1 MAKKKKFDIQAYR
14 KKLKVSE
21 TPMKKPKYVDLDPC
35 MHEILGMSGL
45 PLGHISMIFG
55 PSDTGKTSLLFHAAA
70 QAQQQGILPILI
82 ITEGKVDWDRA
93 AAMGFDRE
101 NAILEE
107 NLEYLEDVF
116 GFIDQVTADVSMG
129 ELPQD
134 VMIFWDSVGNTLSKD
149 EVNIKKDGTTE
160 HKATMMKA
168 AKIISQHLRSLSGK
182 INNTRKVSFPKFV
195 GLTLINTCYTKPP
208 SFPGGMSS
216 QVPYGGDQIWF
227 KSSLILKTKR
237 RKKLTAIKE
246 GVKMGFGIVSS
257 ISVEKNHLTNTSH
270 SGEYVITGNAIIPNE
285 KTSID
290 AYKEEHKE
298 SWGSLD
304 ILDEETGEIF
314 DGSLEEEVNE

>member
-1 MAKKKKFDIQAYR
+1 MAKKKKFDLDAYR
-14 KKLKVSE
+14 KKLKVSD
-21 TPMKKPKYVDLDPC
+21 TPMKKPKYVALDPC
-35 MHEILGMSGL
+35 MHEILGMPGL
-45 PLGHISMIFG
+45 PLGHISQIFG

-70 QAQQQGILPILI
+70 QAQQQGILPVVIV
-82 ITEGKVDWDRA
+82 TEGKVDWSRA
-93 AAMGFDRE
+93 SAMGFDRE
-101 NAILEE
+101 QAIVEE

-116 GFIDQVTADVSMG
+116 DFIDGVTADVSMG
-129 ELPQD
+129 NLPQD
-134 VMIFWDSVGNTLSKD
+134 VMIFWDSVGNTLSRD
-149 EVNIKKDGTTE
+149 EVNIDPKTGKTE

-208 SFPGGMSS
+208 AFPGGMST

-237 RKKLTAIKE
+237 RKKLTATKD

-290 AYKEEHKE
+290 AYKEDHKE
-298 SWGSLD
+298 QWGPLEIMD
-304 ILDEETGEIF
+304 DETGEIF
-314 DGSLEEEVNE
+314 DGTAEEVNE

>member
-1 MAKKKKFDIQAYR
+1 MAKKKFDLKAYR
-14 KKLKVSE
+14 KKLKVSD
-21 TPMKKPKYVDLDPC
+21 TPMKKSKFVELDPC
-35 MHEILGMSGL
+35 MHEILGMTGL
-45 PLGHISMIFG
+45 PLGHISQIFG

-70 QAQQQGILPILI
+70 QAQQQGILPVI
-82 ITEGKVDWDRA
+82 IVTEGKVDWGRA

-101 NAILEE
+101 SAIVEE

-116 GFIDQVTADVSMG
+116 AFIDGVTADVSMG
-129 ELPQD
+129 DLPQD
-134 VMIFWDSVGNTLSKD
+134 VMIFWDSVGNTLSQD
-149 EVNIKKDGTTE
+149 EVKIDPKTGKTE

-168 AKIISQHLRSLSGK
+168 AKVISQHLRSLSGK
-182 INNTRKVSFPKFV
+182 INNTRKQAYPNFV

-208 SFPGGMSS
+208 AFPGGMST

-237 RKKLTAIKE
+237 RKKLTSIKD

-298 SWGSLD
+298 QWGTLEIMD
-304 ILDEETGEIF
+304 DETGEIF
-314 DGSLEEEVNE
+314 DGTEEEVNE

>member
-1 MAKKKKFDIQAYR
+1 MAGKKKFDLDAYK
-14 KKLKVSE
+14 KKLKVSD
-21 TPMKKPKYVDLDPC
+21 TPMKKPMYVELDPC
-35 MHEILGMSGL
+35 MHEILGMPGL
-45 PLGHISMIFG
+45 PMGHISQIFG

-70 QAQQQGILPILI
+70 QAQAQGILPVI
-82 ITEGKVDWDRA
+82 IVTEGKVDWDRA
-93 AAMGFDRE
+93 ASMGFNRE
-101 NAILEE
+101 SAIVEE

-116 GFIDQVTADVSMG
+116 AFIDQITADVSMG
-129 ELPQD
+129 NLPQD
-134 VMIFWDSVGNTLSKD
+134 VMVFWDSVGNTLSRD
-149 EVNIKKDGTTE
+149 EVKINEKTGQTE

-168 AKIISQHLRSLSGK
+168 AKVISQHLRSLSGK

-208 SFPGGMSS
+208 AFPGGMST

-237 RKKLTAIKE
+237 RKKLTATKD

-298 SWGSLD
+298 HWGALEIMD
-304 ILDEETGEIF
+304 DDTGEIF
-314 DGSLEEEVNE
+314 DGSEEVINE